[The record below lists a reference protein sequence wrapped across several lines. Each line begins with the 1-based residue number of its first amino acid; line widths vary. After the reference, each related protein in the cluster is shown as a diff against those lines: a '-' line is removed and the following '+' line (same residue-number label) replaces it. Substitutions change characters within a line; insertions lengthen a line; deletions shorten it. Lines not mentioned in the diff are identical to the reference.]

1 MIRLRTVA
9 LMADDKTTKTKV
21 AKGDVEKGA
30 AVKEVAE
37 AKKQPQLPRMW
48 GWMILS
54 ACLIAAL
61 WVIRVP
67 SMADYLTAKGVP
79 GDIIVLV
86 HKAATIVLGAVGG
99 MYLDR
104 SAFPYGRPDRLVD
117 PNEDGAWEI
126 EEAVVF
132 TGACIRRAIV
142 MSAFMFAA
150 GLAL

>member
-1 MIRLRTVA
+1 MS
-9 LMADDKTTKTKV
+9 KV
-21 AKGDVEKGA
+21 AAE
-30 AVKEVAE
+30 KEVAE
-37 AKKQPQLPRMW
+37 AKNQPQLPRMW

-54 ACLIAAL
+54 VSLVAVL

-67 SMADYLTAKGVP
+67 STADYLAAIGVP
-79 GDIIVLV
+79 GDMIVLV